1 MWVTKL
7 PAYENEFA
15 PDGKIY
21 FSLRQTRLGFNSWSQ
36 TPLGALKANFEFDL
50 FGVGP
55 DIGQTTFRF
64 RKAYVALG
72 RFTVGQTESLIS
84 DVDVTP
90 NTLDFGAPPET

>member
-64 RKAYVALG
+64 RKAW
-72 RFTVGQTESLIS
+72 RSRRGQSPVDYGLRETE
-84 DVDVTP
+84 DQR
-90 NTLDFGAPPET
+90 PEQA